1 MLEKQYNEARQT
13 CTVTFTLPEAIQAER
28 ACLVGEFNDWDAAAT
43 PMTRGEDGIYRA
55 TLDLEPGREY
65 QFRYLVDGER
75 WHNDWQADAYV
86 PNGFGEDNGVVV
98 TPGGES
104 VA

>member
-75 WHNDWQADAYV
+75 WHN
-86 PNGFGEDNGVVV
+86 GFGEDNGVVV